1 MILLLNEFLFY
12 FQDEMNPIDIE
23 DGVEIF
29 TYALKNNCSRET
41 YHLLFKTFPDTVE
54 ILSFCLMRKI
64 FVHIFQHDEI
74 YDNIHKIL
82 QAGYRKL
89 AASIIGD
96 IKDNTF
102 HGFNSVHHQVCFN

>member
-1 MILLLNEFLFY
+1 
-12 FQDEMNPIDIE
+12 MNPMDIE

-64 FVHIFQHDEI
+64 FVHIF
-74 YDNIHKIL
+74 
-82 QAGYRKL
+82 
-89 AASIIGD
+89 
-96 IKDNTF
+96 
-102 HGFNSVHHQVCFN
+102 